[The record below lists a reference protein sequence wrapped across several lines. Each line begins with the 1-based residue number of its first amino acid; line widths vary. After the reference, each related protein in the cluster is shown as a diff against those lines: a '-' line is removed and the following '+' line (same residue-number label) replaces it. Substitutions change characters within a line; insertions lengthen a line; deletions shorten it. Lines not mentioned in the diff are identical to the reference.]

1 MAIKIN
7 PKYAKAYRSRAAAYC
22 MTGEYEKAWEDVHK
36 AQNLGQ
42 PVPPEFIRSL
52 RILSEASGRDK

>member
-1 MAIKIN
+1 M
-7 PKYAKAYRSRAAAYC
+7 
-22 MTGEYEKAWEDVHK
+22 MGEYDKVWEDVHK

-52 RILSEASGRDK
+52 RILSEASDRGK